1 MVSTICLLFLFVT
14 SIIGENAF
22 LQLRL
27 ILVPLGAFVPIIGVV
42 QGGACTGEAIGVSK
56 WFNIECVHQGLTL
69 KSFRF
74 T

>member
-1 MVSTICLLFLFVT
+1 
-14 SIIGENAF
+14 
-22 LQLRL
+22 
-27 ILVPLGAFVPIIGVV
+27 V
-42 QGGACTGEAIGVSK
+42 QGGACIGEAIGVSK